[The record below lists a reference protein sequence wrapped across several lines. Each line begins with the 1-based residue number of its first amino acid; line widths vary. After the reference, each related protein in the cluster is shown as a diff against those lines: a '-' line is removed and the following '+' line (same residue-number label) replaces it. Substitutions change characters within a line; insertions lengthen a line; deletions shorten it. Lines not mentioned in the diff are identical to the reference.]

1 MAGCYMLLKSKR
13 QDYILMKME
22 LTKLKEM
29 DKSRRINLERANVGA
44 WLRSFKG
51 CEHHTDEEAME
62 VYASLKTLAEFLL
75 VTQPFVS
82 QQIDYQLASD
92 LHEEE
97 YSIEENLKIA
107 A

>member
-1 MAGCYMLLKSKR
+1 MADCYALFKTKGRDDVLTK
-13 QDYILMKME
+13 IE

-29 DKSRRINLERANVGA
+29 DKLGRINLEQANVGA

-51 CEHHTDEEAME
+51 CEHHTDEEAIE
-62 VYASLKTLAEFLL
+62 VCTSLKALAEFLL

-82 QQIDYQLASD
+82 QQIDCQLASD